1 MDLETGCTK
10 ERDAMAFRD
19 VLVKLRK
26 QRGWSQQDLANNA
39 KIHVQVIKRYE
50 AGLSLPTLDSLASL
64 ARSLGVSADVLV
76 FDEQGGVAGD
86 VLDDAELLELF
97 RKLPRLRAQEREA
110 VRVLLRALVDAH
122 PAAAAAIAD
131 PHAANHEA
139 GDAMP
144 RRRRARR
151 QATG

>member
-1 MDLETGCTK
+1 
-10 ERDAMAFRD
+10 MAFRD

-26 QRGWSQQDLANNA
+26 QRGWSQQDLSNNA
-39 KIHVQVIKRYE
+39 KIHVQAIKRYE

-97 RKLPRLRAQEREA
+97 RRIPRLRAQEREA

-122 PAAAAAIAD
+122 PQAASD
-131 PHAANHEA
+131 PHAADQNA
-139 GDAMP
+139 AKAIP
-144 RRRRARR
+144 RRRRGRR
-151 QATG
+151 QAAG

>member
-1 MDLETGCTK
+1 MDPETRSKK

-26 QRGWSQQDLANNA
+26 QRGWSQQDLSNTA

-64 ARSLGVSADVLV
+64 ARSLGVSADILV
-76 FDEQGGVAGD
+76 FDEPNGIAGD

-97 RKLPRLRAQEREA
+97 RKLTRLRAQEREA
-110 VRVLLRALVDAH
+110 VRVLLRALIERQPDAE
-122 PAAAAAIAD
+122 PASSESQLAPEAAQ
-131 PHAANHEA
+131 
-139 GDAMP
+139 GTP
-144 RRRRARR
+144 RRRRTSR
-151 QATG
+151 QAP

>member
-1 MDLETGCTK
+1 MDPETRSTK

-26 QRGWSQQDLANNA
+26 QRGWSQQDLSNTA

-64 ARSLGVSADVLV
+64 ARSLGVSADILV
-76 FDEQGGVAGD
+76 FDEPNGIAGD

-97 RKLPRLRAQEREA
+97 RRLTRLRAQEREA
-110 VRVLLRALVDAH
+110 VRVLLRALIERQPEAE
-122 PAAAAAIAD
+122 PAPPENQQAAEAAQ
-131 PHAANHEA
+131 
-139 GDAMP
+139 GTP
-144 RRRRARR
+144 RRRRTTR
-151 QATG
+151 QT